1 MEPLEPYTDLY
12 TSGRRIWMAQI
23 NMIPFIDIV
32 LVLLVIFMI
41 TAPFMVRGMDVQL
54 PVSKVNSLKQEER
67 ALITVDRRQRLFL
80 DQRPITLDRLQE
92 VLHQRL
98 QRHPNLAVYLQADR
112 RVPYGVVI
120 QIMDR
125 VRQAGVERVGM
136 VTEAPRENR
145 S

>member
-1 MEPLEPYTDLY
+1 MEPLEPYTDPY
-12 TSGRRIWMAQI
+12 TTGHRTWMAQI

-54 PVSKVNSLKQEER
+54 PVSRVNALKQEER
-67 ALITVDRRQRLFL
+67 VVITVDRRQRIFL
-80 DQRPITLDRLQE
+80 DQRPVTLERLQP
-92 VLHQRL
+92 LL
-98 QRHPNLAVYLQADR
+98 QERRKRHPNLAVYLQADR

-120 QIMDR
+120 QVMDR

-136 VTEAPRENR
+136 VTEAPRKDR